1 MIASSGLLAIFV
13 KVALTFWRNK
23 WRMRE
28 VTIKLK
34 IVANMV
40 IPMIIIVWDL
50 DERGPESVR

>member
-1 MIASSGLLAIFV
+1 MLASSGLLAIFV
-13 KVALTFWRNK
+13 KVALIFRRNK

-50 DERGPESVR
+50 NERGPESVR